1 MRALKEC
8 KKTMHSERK
17 RTRCLTLPLGQ
28 WKDGKPPNSI
38 FVVLG
43 SARQKGVVFRSI
55 AGNMKAKTTIVK
67 MLRGV
72 AVRDYFPKE
81 LIPDAQRLVQRGLMM
96 KRNGQVVARGPGII
110 PSTGGP
116 QHKYQWRPGW
126 GGEVP
131 VGAQMSRLHQ
141 LSEWK
146 GVQEAAATG
155 NDGQSC
161 KLHIFDDCLC
171 PVI

>member
-1 MRALKEC
+1 
-8 KKTMHSERK
+8 MHSERK

-72 AVRDYFPKE
+72 AVRDCLPKE
-81 LIPDAQRLVQRGLMM
+81 LIPGAQRLHGAEGAHDEKEWAGGGQR
-96 KRNGQVVARGPGII
+96 ARDHPQYWRSATQISMAAWMRG
-110 PSTGGP
+110 GGP
-116 QHKYQWRPGW
+116 S
-126 GGEVP
+126 GGSDE
-131 VGAQMSRLHQ
+131 Q
-141 LSEWK
+141 
-146 GVQEAAATG
+146 AA
-155 NDGQSC
+155 S
-161 KLHIFDDCLC
+161 
-171 PVI
+171 VE